1 MTVST
6 RTDWN
11 GDLPCD
17 SGDDTGTSATVDTG
31 DPTQTEDSDTP
42 PVDSG
47 STVPTTAS
55 GQTDGKDGCG
65 CATTG
70 TSGPVAMWAGLLVL
84 LRRRRV

>member
-1 MTVST
+1 VTVST
-6 RTDWN
+6 GTDWN
-11 GDLPCD
+11 GDLLCD
-17 SGDDTGTSATVDTG
+17 SGDDTGTSSTVDTG

-47 STVPTTAS
+47 STVPTTDS
-55 GQTDGKDGCG
+55 GQTDGKDRCG

-70 TSGPVAMWAGLLVL
+70 TSGAVALWTGLLVL